1 MEHILKYFPE
11 LTDVQRNQLAQLET
25 LYPEWNAK
33 INVISRKDI
42 ENLEVNHILHSLGL
56 VRFVKFTPG
65 TRVMDLGTGGGFPGI
80 PLAVYYPDVSFHL
93 VDRIGK
99 KLKVAQDIAE
109 RIGLTN
115 VTFQHGDVKE
125 VKGKFDFV
133 VSRAVMDLGDMVPLV
148 KRYID
153 SEDRNAVPNGLLCLK
168 GGDLS
173 DEISKGESYFD
184 FFFLTFFFR
193 FWLPK
198 MSSSYS
204 SESSFALSRPTY
216 SILTMHQMP
225 PIRSFSLCTTRSEG
239 TSNGSIFRFVN
250 RATYLSSRSSNTTVI
265 LSMMVYCP
273 FSLILDFT
281 YSLWSGRT

>member
-11 LTDVQRNQLAQLET
+11 LNEDQRNQMALLET

-42 ENLEVNHILHSLGL
+42 DNLEVNHILHSLGL
-56 VRFVKFTPG
+56 VKFVKFMPG

-80 PLAVYYPDVSFHL
+80 PLAVYYPEVTFHL

-148 KRYID
+148 KRFID
-153 SEDRNAVPNGLLCLK
+153 SEDHNAVPNGLICLK
-168 GGDLS
+168 GGDLT
-173 DEISKGESYFD
+173 GEVHQFKNQVLIDDLSSYFKEE
-184 FFFLTFFFR
+184 FFKTKKILY
-193 FWLPK
+193 LP
-198 MSSSYS
+198 
-204 SESSFALSRPTY
+204 L
-216 SILTMHQMP
+216 
-225 PIRSFSLCTTRSEG
+225 
-239 TSNGSIFRFVN
+239 
-250 RATYLSSRSSNTTVI
+250 
-265 LSMMVYCP
+265 
-273 FSLILDFT
+273 
-281 YSLWSGRT
+281 

>member
-1 MEHILKYFPE
+1 MKYFPE
-11 LTDVQRNQLAQLET
+11 LTEKQCQQMTLLET

-42 ENLEVNHILHSLGL
+42 DNLEVNHILHSLGL
-56 VRFVKFTPG
+56 VKFVKFTPG

-80 PLAVYYPDVSFHL
+80 PLAIYYPEVTFHL

-148 KRYID
+148 KRFID

-168 GGDLS
+168 GGDLTGEVQKFKNQVLI
-173 DEISKGESYFD
+173 DELSSYFKEE
-184 FFFLTFFFR
+184 FFKTKKILY
-193 FWLPK
+193 LP
-198 MSSSYS
+198 
-204 SESSFALSRPTY
+204 L
-216 SILTMHQMP
+216 
-225 PIRSFSLCTTRSEG
+225 
-239 TSNGSIFRFVN
+239 
-250 RATYLSSRSSNTTVI
+250 
-265 LSMMVYCP
+265 
-273 FSLILDFT
+273 
-281 YSLWSGRT
+281 

>member
-11 LTDVQRNQLAQLET
+11 LTEVQRNQLAQLET

-80 PLAVYYPDVSFHL
+80 PLAVYYPDVTFHL

-148 KRYID
+148 KRFID
-153 SEDRNAVPNGLLCLK
+153 SEDRNAIPNGLLCLK

-173 DEISKGESYFD
+173 GEISKYRNKVLIDELSSYFKED
-184 FFFLTFFFR
+184 FFKTKKVLY
-193 FWLPK
+193 LP
-198 MSSSYS
+198 
-204 SESSFALSRPTY
+204 L
-216 SILTMHQMP
+216 
-225 PIRSFSLCTTRSEG
+225 
-239 TSNGSIFRFVN
+239 
-250 RATYLSSRSSNTTVI
+250 
-265 LSMMVYCP
+265 
-273 FSLILDFT
+273 
-281 YSLWSGRT
+281 

>member
-1 MEHILKYFPE
+1 MEHILNYFPE

-80 PLAVYYPDVSFHL
+80 PLAVYFPDVSFHL

-148 KRYID
+148 KRFID
-153 SEDRNAVPNGLLCLK
+153 SEDRNAIPNGLLCLK

-173 DEISKGESYFD
+173 GEISKYRNKVLIDELSSYFKEE
-184 FFFLTFFFR
+184 FFKTKKVLY
-193 FWLPK
+193 LP
-198 MSSSYS
+198 
-204 SESSFALSRPTY
+204 L
-216 SILTMHQMP
+216 
-225 PIRSFSLCTTRSEG
+225 
-239 TSNGSIFRFVN
+239 
-250 RATYLSSRSSNTTVI
+250 
-265 LSMMVYCP
+265 
-273 FSLILDFT
+273 
-281 YSLWSGRT
+281 

>member
-11 LTDVQRNQLAQLET
+11 LTELQCQQMKSLLT

-42 ENLEVNHILHSLGL
+42 DNLEVNHILHSLGI
-56 VRFVKFTPG
+56 VKFVKFTPG
-65 TRVMDLGTGGGFPGI
+65 TRVLDLGTGGGFPAI
-80 PLAVYYPDVSFHL
+80 PLAVYYPEVTFHL

-133 VSRAVMDLGDMVPLV
+133 VSRAVMDLDDMVPLV
-148 KRYID
+148 RRFID
-153 SEDRNAVPNGLLCLK
+153 PEDRNAIPNGLLCLK

-173 DEISKGESYFD
+173 GEVAKYRNKVLIDDLSSYFKED
-184 FFFLTFFFR
+184 FFKTKKVLY
-193 FWLPK
+193 LP
-198 MSSSYS
+198 
-204 SESSFALSRPTY
+204 L
-216 SILTMHQMP
+216 
-225 PIRSFSLCTTRSEG
+225 
-239 TSNGSIFRFVN
+239 
-250 RATYLSSRSSNTTVI
+250 
-265 LSMMVYCP
+265 
-273 FSLILDFT
+273 
-281 YSLWSGRT
+281 